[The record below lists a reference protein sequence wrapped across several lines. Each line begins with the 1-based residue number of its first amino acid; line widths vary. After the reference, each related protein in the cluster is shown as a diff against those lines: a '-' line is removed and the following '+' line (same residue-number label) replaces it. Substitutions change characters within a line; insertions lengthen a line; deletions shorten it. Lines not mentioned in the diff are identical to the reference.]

1 LGATE
6 TAATAA
12 GTAAAAA
19 TASGVTEQ
27 PASAS
32 ALSPP
37 VRDTLLFPAHMRAAL
52 AARPRQSAFG
62 SPPPVDEIRVTFLV
76 LQSKPSARNMHIFK
90 DGARKLIHGDAAAAA
105 ATVQSAVAVRALEA
119 GNPAA
124 PGVGVFARQPIGR
137 YAAICQFG

>member
-6 TAATAA
+6 ATATTPA
-12 GTAAAAA
+12 TAAAAA
-19 TASGVTEQ
+19 GPSGVAEQ

-37 VRDTLLFPAHMRAAL
+37 VRDTLLFPAHVRAAL

-62 SPPPVDEIRVTFLV
+62 SPPPVGEIRISFLV
-76 LQSKPSARNMHIFK
+76 LPSKPSAHAMHIFK
-90 DGARKLIHGDAAAAA
+90 RGTRDLIHGDAAAAA
-105 ATVQSAVAVRALEA
+105 ASVQSAVAVRALEA